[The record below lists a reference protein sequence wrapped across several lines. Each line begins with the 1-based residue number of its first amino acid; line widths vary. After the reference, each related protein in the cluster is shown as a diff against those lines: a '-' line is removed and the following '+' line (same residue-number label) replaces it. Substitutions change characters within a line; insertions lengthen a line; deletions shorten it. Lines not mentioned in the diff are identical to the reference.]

1 MVIRMT
7 STFQK
12 LSKSPKIGPLILAP
26 TKHYEKFLKKKS
38 NVIGSLELVHSNY
51 MDFYQCPFLQTRYIF
66 LSHPIK

>member
-1 MVIRMT
+1 MVVRMR

-12 LSKSPKIGPLILAP
+12 LSKSSKIGPLILAP
-26 TKHYEKFLKKKS
+26 TQHYEKFLKKKS

-51 MDFYQCPFLQTRYIF
+51 MDFYQCPSIQTTYNF